1 MNIISCK
8 NKGKRVPL
16 LGYNKMDACPAAH
29 TKYRGYTPLFSA
41 LALLL
46 SIALLSACP
55 DDADNNNNDDN
66 NSGSNTPTEF
76 AYTCDNGTAVEGS
89 TTDQDAQQNC
99 ASCDENYIPHA
110 INGTTR
116 QACTPTFEVLSN
128 GVTIICPGIEVD
140 GTFVIDG
147 TTYTKRSRATITTDN
162 AANTCTTGI
171 TDMSSMFFNAS
182 TFNEDIGHWDV
193 SMVSDMSSLFF
204 SALAF
209 DQDIGHWDVSMVS
222 DMNNMFSTAS
232 AFNQDIGDWNV
243 SMVSDMSSMFQ
254 YTSAFNQDIGGWD
267 VSMVSTMISM
277 FSDTS
282 AFNTDIGDWDVSMV
296 SDMSFMFTAS
306 VFNQDIGDWNVSMV
320 SDMQLMFN
328 TNRVFNQDLSRWC
341 VSKISGKPSG
351 FDYESPIQSV
361 EAHAPRWG
369 TCPSS

>member
-8 NKGKRVPL
+8 NNGRRIPL
-16 LGYNKMDACPAAH
+16 FGCRRNHNKIGAFSAAH

-41 LALLL
+41 LVLLL
-46 SIALLSACP
+46 SVALLSACP
-55 DDADNNNNDDN
+55 DDADNNTGDDGNN
-66 NSGSNTPTEF
+66 GGNTPTEF
-76 AYTCDNGTAVEGS
+76 AYTCENGTAVAGS

-171 TDMSSMFFNAS
+171 TDMRTMFFNAS

-193 SMVSDMSSLFF
+193 STVENMTEMFFGATMFNQNIGRWNVSNVREMGNMFRSAAAFNQNLSGWCVSIISSRPPFF
-204 SALAF
+204 DNDSMLTSALAP
-209 DQDIGHWDVSMVS
+209 Q
-222 DMNNMFSTAS
+222 
-232 AFNQDIGDWNV
+232 
-243 SMVSDMSSMFQ
+243 
-254 YTSAFNQDIGGWD
+254 
-267 VSMVSTMISM
+267 
-277 FSDTS
+277 
-282 AFNTDIGDWDVSMV
+282 
-296 SDMSFMFTAS
+296 
-306 VFNQDIGDWNVSMV
+306 
-320 SDMQLMFN
+320 
-328 TNRVFNQDLSRWC
+328 
-341 VSKISGKPSG
+341 
-351 FDYESPIQSV
+351 
-361 EAHAPRWG
+361 WG